1 MSRVKVF
8 SRQRRSSS
16 GHVGSEFTNTAYAAD
31 NNMLGIAFRRL
42 YSTGRPTSE
51 KGIAIRSAT
60 ATTTA
65 SSGPKKVKIKRP
77 SSAMPEAA
85 LIARTASTPI
95 AVRARREKKSG
106 RAIKPG
112 ETDATLLG
120 LTPSDHARYL
130 RRKAQGLL
138 SHRDGDESEKKWH
151 ERQNKQRSRIRGMR
165 TITRDGKQEVEVVGQ
180 TIYLPNI
187 IFRLVRNNT
196 PPGQPYNPYEATFR
210 IPLSITKT
218 DIRSYLLAVYGVKTT
233 YIRTDIYR
241 PAVPRRGAA
250 QTKTSYKR
258 AVVGLVDPF
267 YYPHRLEEMDE
278 KAKEERTKRLE
289 DAFQVSEGKETQKL
303 MFLKLTRELSS
314 NNKMKNPMAMTR
326 AAILARVSERRKLR
340 ESIVENVVVDWWQK
354 RADGQTIQL
363 EDPNKPISPSATPP
377 TPS

>member
-1 MSRVKVF
+1 
-8 SRQRRSSS
+8 
-16 GHVGSEFTNTAYAAD
+16 
-31 NNMLGIAFRRL
+31 MLGIAFRRL

-51 KGIAIRSAT
+51 TGIAIRSAT
-60 ATTTA
+60 ASAKA
-65 SSGPKKVKIKRP
+65 SSGPKKVKVKRP

-85 LIARTASTPI
+85 LVARTASTPI
-95 AVRARREKKSG
+95 AVRARRGKKTG
-106 RAIKPG
+106 RVIKPG
-112 ETDATLLG
+112 ETDATFLG

-138 SHRDGDESEKKWH
+138 SHRNGDESERKWH

-165 TITRDGKQEVEVVGQ
+165 TVTRDGKQEVEVVGQ
-180 TIYLPNI
+180 TIYLPNV

-196 PPGQPYNPYEATFR
+196 PPGEPYNPYEATFR

-241 PAVPRRGAA
+241 PAVPGRGAP
-250 QTKTSYKR
+250 QTKTAYKR
-258 AVVGLVDPF
+258 AVVGLVEPF
-267 YYPHRLEEMDE
+267 YYPHRVEEMDE

-289 DAFQVSEGKETQKL
+289 DAFQVAEGKETQKL

-314 NNKMKNPMAMTR
+314 NNKIKNPMAMTR

-340 ESIVENVVVDWWQK
+340 ESTVENVVVDWWQK
-354 RADGQTIQL
+354 RAEGQPIQL
-363 EDPNKPISPSATPP
+363 EDLNKPISPPATPA

>member
-1 MSRVKVF
+1 
-8 SRQRRSSS
+8 
-16 GHVGSEFTNTAYAAD
+16 
-31 NNMLGIAFRRL
+31 
-42 YSTGRPTSE
+42 
-51 KGIAIRSAT
+51 
-60 ATTTA
+60 
-65 SSGPKKVKIKRP
+65 
-77 SSAMPEAA
+77 MPEAA
-85 LIARTASTPI
+85 LVARTASTPI

-106 RAIKPG
+106 RVIKPG
-112 ETDATLLG
+112 ETDATFLG

-138 SHRDGDESEKKWH
+138 FHRDGDESEKKWH

-165 TITRDGKQEVEVVGQ
+165 TVTRDGKQEVEVVGQ
-180 TIYLPNI
+180 TIYLPNV

-196 PPGQPYNPYEATFR
+196 PPGEPYNPYEATFR

-241 PAVPRRGAA
+241 PAVPGRGAP
-250 QTKTSYKR
+250 QTKTAYKR
-258 AVVGLVDPF
+258 AVVGLAEPF
-267 YYPHRLEEMDE
+267 YYPHRVEEMDE

-289 DAFQVSEGKETQKL
+289 DAFQVAEGKETQKL

-314 NNKMKNPMAMTR
+314 NNKIKNPMAMTR

-340 ESIVENVVVDWWQK
+340 ESTVENVVVDWWQK
-354 RADGQTIQL
+354 RAEGQPIQL
-363 EDPNKPISPSATPP
+363 EDLNKPTSPSATPA